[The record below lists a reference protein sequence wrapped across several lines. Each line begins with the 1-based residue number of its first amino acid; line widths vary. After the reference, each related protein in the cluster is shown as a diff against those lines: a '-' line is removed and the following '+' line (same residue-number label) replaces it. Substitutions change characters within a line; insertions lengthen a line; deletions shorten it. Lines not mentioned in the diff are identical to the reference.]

1 MRAVLGH
8 SSLARPVI
16 VAFAV
21 SVVSIASAGRHVAPE
36 SRGAPPAVVG
46 LDHIPIAVDNLSAA
60 ALRYRDLGFSLKPG
74 RPHANGILNEH
85 AKFADGSE
93 LELIT
98 AADATDALTTMYR
111 RHLVQGDGPALLAF
125 FAPNLDPV
133 AQRLDSLKIIYRRAP
148 PFIDV
153 LDTSLAYI
161 FFGPRN
167 HSPTDRPEHFTH
179 ANTAQSLIAV
189 WLADNELGHE
199 RRLLKTLGATLSEEQ
214 VRLPEPV
221 SATVA
226 HLPEGDVVLLPGSRQ
241 LAPGRRIV
249 GATVGVRS
257 LDIAARVLE
266 RVPLSS
272 PPRRAASGT
281 GASIF
286 LSPDVAHG
294 LWLEL
299 REPSR

>member
-8 SSLARPVI
+8 PSLARPVL

-21 SVVSIASAGRHVAPE
+21 SAVSSVSAGGQVAPE
-36 SRGAPPAVVG
+36 SRHDPPAVLG
-46 LDHIPIAVDNLSAA
+46 LDHIPIAVDNLSSAA
-60 ALRYRDLGFSLKPG
+60 MRYRDLGFSLKPG
-74 RPHANGILNEH
+74 RPHANGIQNEH
-85 AKFADGSE
+85 AKFPDGTE

-98 AADATDALTTMYR
+98 ASEATDALTTTYR
-111 RHLVQGDGPALLAF
+111 RHLVHGDGPAFLAF

-133 AQRLDSLKIIYRRAP
+133 ARLLDTRKIIYRRAP

-167 HSPTDRPEHFTH
+167 HSPTDRPEHFAH

-199 RRLLKTLGATLSEEQ
+199 RRLLRTLGATLSEEQ

-221 SATVA
+221 NATVA
-226 HLPEGDVVLLPGSRQ
+226 HLPEGVVVLLPGSRR

-249 GATVGVRS
+249 GATVRVRS

-272 PPRRAASGT
+272 PPRRAASGNGT
-281 GASIF
+281 SLF